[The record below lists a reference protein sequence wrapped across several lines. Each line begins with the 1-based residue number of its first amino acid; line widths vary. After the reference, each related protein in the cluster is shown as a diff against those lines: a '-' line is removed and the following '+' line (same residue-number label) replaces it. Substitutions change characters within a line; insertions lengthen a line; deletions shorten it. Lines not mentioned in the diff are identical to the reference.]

1 MQSKKKIAIGISVF
15 ILLLAIVLVVLYM
28 KLGKS
33 DVGKENTIV
42 GTVLEIK
49 ESNILIRDETGVEYV
64 VSLDIDYNGEEI
76 ATFSEG
82 SRVRIWFSGEIAETY
97 PMQVTAYRIEKDS

>member
-1 MQSKKKIAIGISVF
+1 MQSKKKMMIGLSIF
-15 ILLLAIVLVVLYM
+15 ILLLASVLVVLYM
-28 KLGKS
+28 KFRVSGESK
-33 DVGKENTIV
+33 DETIV

-49 ESNILIRDETGVEYV
+49 ENNMLIRDENGAEYIV
-64 VSLDIDYNGEEI
+64 YLEADYNGEEVE
-76 ATFSEG
+76 TFSEG

>member
-1 MQSKKKIAIGISVF
+1 MQSKKKIAIGISVS

-49 ESNILIRDETGVEYV
+49 ESNILIRDETGAEYV
-64 VSLDIDYNGEEI
+64 VFLESDYNGEEI
-76 ATFSEG
+76 GTFPEG
-82 SRVRIWFSGEIAETY
+82 SRVRIWFAGEIAETY